1 VSGEQRPS
9 QQWIVKVSGAED
21 VSVAPGESIEIG
33 RKPMRPIA
41 GDDVRRLDVPD
52 STKSMSKRHAVF
64 TVTVSGSAT
73 LRDCGSTNGSY
84 IVRNDGG
91 LIRVPLDTDF
101 LLPRSPMRFQF
112 GDVPVD
118 FVKVSVARDDKPAQS
133 VADLFTYATSEAA
146 KEPDAADMSVDD
158 ILDLRAGEP
167 TSAFDASSVRSRI
180 HALHDQAIRD
190 QQEYGQEPS
199 EGDAAHPLQNNSVQA
214 GIQAKLS
221 GAPESQ
227 EQSREQGLSDAA
239 HDEAESTTVM
249 SPIRDGAAK
258 AVAASSPSSNPLA
271 GTQSDDSGQRDD
283 EQTTRSDGQ
292 AAGEDIAT
300 GEGADDAEG
309 ADENRVPAAGSEPQ
323 LADVQAAP
331 SHDQES
337 SGSEDT
343 VPADDVANPADHAQ
357 RDLFAD
363 ALDGVFA
370 GDAGDAGIQEG
381 NVKSAAASA
390 DNDSATMLPTAVAQG
405 AAAAQT
411 AANAVHFEPLA
422 AARLSSQEQSRE
434 QEAFEHSDAGQPT
447 SAVLQSSAIYE
458 PGSVFERVSQGDFDQ
473 HQPVVEVEGMTS
485 DDARNT
491 RDFAEQFEMAKH
503 PELLPFLAMNVAL
516 YDDLYAWLSAQG
528 NQDVDTALSKNKGYQ
543 EYLAATRK

>member
-1 VSGEQRPS
+1 MPR
-9 QQWIVKVSGAED
+9 A
-21 VSVAPGESIEIG
+21 
-33 RKPMRPIA
+33 
-41 GDDVRRLDVPD
+41 L
-52 STKSMSKRHAVF
+52 T
-64 TVTVSGSAT
+64 
-73 LRDCGSTNGSY
+73 
-84 IVRNDGG
+84 
-91 LIRVPLDTDF
+91 RV
-101 LLPRSPMRFQF
+101 
-112 GDVPVD
+112 
-118 FVKVSVARDDKPAQS
+118 
-133 VADLFTYATSEAA
+133 
-146 KEPDAADMSVDD
+146 
-158 ILDLRAGEP
+158 
-167 TSAFDASSVRSRI
+167 
-180 HALHDQAIRD
+180 
-190 QQEYGQEPS
+190 
-199 EGDAAHPLQNNSVQA
+199 
-214 GIQAKLS
+214 
-221 GAPESQ
+221 ESQ
-227 EQSREQGLSDAA
+227 
-239 HDEAESTTVM
+239 H
-249 SPIRDGAAK
+249 
-258 AVAASSPSSNPLA
+258 
-271 GTQSDDSGQRDD
+271 
-283 EQTTRSDGQ
+283 
-292 AAGEDIAT
+292 
-300 GEGADDAEG
+300 
-309 ADENRVPAAGSEPQ
+309 
-323 LADVQAAP
+323 QAAP
-331 SHDQES
+331 SHDRES
-337 SGSEDT
+337 SGSEDA
-343 VPADDVANPADHAQ
+343 VPADGVANPADRAQ

-370 GDAGDAGIQEG
+370 GDAGAEEG